1 MKKILIILFTLI
13 YSFNCFAQD
22 GVFFLDIDIL
32 INKSNSG
39 KKIVKKLQEINN
51 QNKINIKKDEE
62 DLKKQDEEIN
72 KVKNILSEDEFNSK
86 VKILKNRIMKYREK
100 KDKLYVEYNEL
111 KNKELESY
119 FKQITPFIEEFM
131 EINSIKVILDKKN
144 IFIANANYDITNSL
158 IDFLNLK
165 LADD

>member
-86 VKILKNRIMKYREK
+86 VKILKNRIIKYREK

-111 KNKELESY
+111 KNKLLE
-119 FKQITPFIEEFM
+119 
-131 EINSIKVILDKKN
+131 NSIFQN
-144 IFIANANYDITNSL
+144 E
-158 IDFLNLK
+158 
-165 LADD
+165 